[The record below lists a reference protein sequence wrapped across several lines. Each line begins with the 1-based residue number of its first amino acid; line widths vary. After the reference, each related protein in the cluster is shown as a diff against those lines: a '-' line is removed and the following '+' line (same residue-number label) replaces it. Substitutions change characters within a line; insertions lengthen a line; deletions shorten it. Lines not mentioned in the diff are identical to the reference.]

1 MKLNQ
6 GKLDWIWLNQGKN
19 SDRPSPRAA
28 GRPVPPLAS
37 SPPAPAPKNH
47 SDYNDH
53 ILQSLEKI
61 KWLHW
66 RLSAL
71 PGSSPTTLNQLD
83 DNDDFQLYQTSQSGT
98 NMAYMY
104 TTICEV
110 LWWKQS
116 RSWTKMKVVKWCWNK
131 WNGHILVH
139 IYHKQCEF
147 IQKIRWK
154 GSNGQ
159 LQWFNKATSGALCWK
174 RQKNTKTRGTKT
186 QITQNFEKVWPI

>member
-1 MKLNQ
+1 MVC
-6 GKLDWIWLNQGKN
+6 IW
-19 SDRPSPRAA
+19 SM
-28 GRPVPPLAS
+28 
-37 SPPAPAPKNH
+37 
-47 SDYNDH
+47 
-53 ILQSLEKI
+53 ILCFKFHVVDNFVFLGGSL
-61 KWLHW
+61 
-66 RLSAL
+66 R
-71 PGSSPTTLNQLD
+71 TTLRGCIASGSTVDLLWLRKYTRCVQI
-83 DNDDFQLYQTSQSGT
+83 YMTS
-98 NMAYMY
+98 
-104 TTICEV
+104 CEI

-116 RSWTKMKVVKWCWNK
+116 QRWAEVKVVKWCWNK

>member
-1 MKLNQ
+1 MKWKQ
-6 GKLDWIWLNQGKN
+6 TRRQQRESTRQRSWKKGKDQHQFLTFSLSTLLWI
-19 SDRPSPRAA
+19 S
-28 GRPVPPLAS
+28 
-37 SPPAPAPKNH
+37 
-47 SDYNDH
+47 
-53 ILQSLEKI
+53 KI
-61 KWLHW
+61 FERGIDQDQFK
-66 RLSAL
+66 
-71 PGSSPTTLNQLD
+71 TL
-83 DNDDFQLYQTSQSGT
+83 
-98 NMAYMY
+98 
-104 TTICEV
+104 CEI

-116 RSWTKMKVVKWCWNK
+116 QRWTKMKVVKWCWNK